1 MNIYWQ
7 KEYRN
12 DMGDALSTPFQGET
26 IYVCLMRNS
35 SSKYQVAI
43 EKTHIYSDRYIIPE
57 FTNIRSKEEALI
69 IAHRYIEFCISQLF
83 NFEITKKDI
92 HGYKSVILYDKEEK
106 VFKCGSIT
114 CTIPKGSV
122 IHKGTKGKWRA
133 NNAIITFEPNN
144 KFEVLSPY
152 IVFSEYHYFM
162 RRSVSYRV
170 AFLNYASFIEHIVG
184 KRGKYE
190 AGQEITIKDY
200 SYYDEDCAPGFHYF
214 NSEFEAQIYCSYLE
228 DDISK
233 LNDFCKHPEIT
244 RY

>member
-7 KEYRN
+7 KEYRS
-12 DMGDALSTPFQGET
+12 DMEDALSTPFRKET
-26 IYVCLMRNS
+26 IYVCLMHNS

-43 EKTHIYSDRYIIPE
+43 EKTDIYSHPYTIPK
-57 FTNIRSKEEALI
+57 FTNIRSKGEALI
-69 IAHRYIEFCISQLF
+69 IAHRYIQFQISQSL

-106 VFKCGSIT
+106 VLKLGSIT

-133 NNAIITFEPNN
+133 NNAIITFEPND

-152 IVFSEYHYFM
+152 IAAWVYRNHNNPMFFY
-162 RRSVSYRV
+162 RRQITYDE
-170 AFLNYASFIEHIVG
+170 FIDEVIYKG
-184 KRGKYE
+184 GKYE

-200 SYYDEDCAPGFHYF
+200 SYCDEDCAPGFHYF
-214 NSEFEAQIYCSYLE
+214 NSELEAQIYCSQSK
-228 DDISK
+228 DAIPK
-233 LNDFCKHPEIT
+233 LNDFCKHSEIP